1 MGQFILR
8 RFLITIPTF
17 ILVTFLIYT
26 FINLAPGDPVTALID
41 PMSSGFDEEF
51 LQATRERLGLNKP
64 LPVRYLI
71 WLKEVLRGNL
81 GYSDFTGQS
90 VLARIAQR
98 CGATLRLTLAG
109 FLLAVAIGVPVGIVS
124 AIRQYSV
131 LDYVVTVSSF
141 LGLSIPVFFLGM
153 LGIFIFSLRLKV
165 LPTAGMSSLAETDT
179 LADALAHLIMPATVL
194 GLASAATYARYTRAS
209 VLEVLGLD
217 YLRTA
222 RGKGLKERWVILRHA
237 LPNALMPIITLM
249 GLTLP
254 RLFSGAVITE
264 TVFAWPGMG
273 RLLVD
278 SVRTRDYTLLMGI
291 TLIIAILVFLGNL
304 IADVV
309 YAYADPRVRY

>member
-1 MGQFILR
+1 MSQFILR
-8 RFLITIPTF
+8 RFLSAVPTL
-17 ILVTFLIYT
+17 ILVTFLIYL

-41 PMSSGFDEEF
+41 PMASGFDEEF
-51 LQATRERLGLNKP
+51 LQATRERLGLNRP

-90 VLARIAQR
+90 VLERIAQR
-98 CGATLRLTLAG
+98 FGATVRLTLAG
-109 FLLAVAIGVPVGIVS
+109 FLLAVAIGVPVGIIS
-124 AIRQYSV
+124 SIRQYSI
-131 LDYVVTVSSF
+131 LDYVVTVLSF
-141 LGLSIPVFFLGM
+141 LGVSIPVFFLGM

-165 LPTAGMSSLAETDT
+165 LPTAGMSSLAETST
-179 LADALAHLIMPATVL
+179 LTDALAHLVMPAMVV
-194 GLASAATYARYTRAS
+194 GLASAASYARYTRACM
-209 VLEVLGLD
+209 LEVLGLD

-222 RGKGLKERWVILRHA
+222 RGKGLKERWVILKHA

-304 IADVV
+304 MADIL
-309 YAYADPRVRY
+309 YAYADPRVKY

>member
-1 MGQFILR
+1 MVQFILR

-41 PMSSGFDEEF
+41 PMASGFDEEF

-71 WLKEVLRGNL
+71 WLREVLRGNL

-90 VLARIAQR
+90 VLGRIAQR

-109 FLLAVAIGVPVGIVS
+109 FLLAVALGVPVGIVS
-124 AIRQYSV
+124 AIRQYSI
-131 LDYVVTVSSF
+131 LDYVVTVLSF
-141 LGLSIPVFFLGM
+141 LGVSIPVFFLGM

-165 LPTAGMSSLAETDT
+165 LPTAGMSSLAETST
-179 LADALAHLIMPATVL
+179 MADALAHLIMPATVL

-209 VLEVLGLD
+209 MLEVLGLD

-237 LPNALMPIITLM
+237 LRNALMPIITLM

-304 IADVV
+304 IADVMC
-309 YAYADPRVRY
+309 AYADPRVRY